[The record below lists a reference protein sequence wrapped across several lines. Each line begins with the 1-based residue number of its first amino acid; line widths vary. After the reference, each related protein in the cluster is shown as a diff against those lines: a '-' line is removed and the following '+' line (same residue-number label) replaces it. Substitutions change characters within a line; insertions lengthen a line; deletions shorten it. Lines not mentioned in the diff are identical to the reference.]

1 MIIGFQELFLKHKE
15 DLPIKKNY
23 AVYRDIW
30 ETLNRAIVDVSIT
43 AETVKLPQQFGE
55 LSIRRYRRKVR
66 LNKNGQ
72 PMLPVNWAKTKKL
85 KLEGKLDK
93 DKFIYHTDP
102 FYLGFHISFKQ
113 HAIIGK
119 RAYKFKASRTNGYN
133 STSGATNKLWKHLTE
148 NNANYLKF
156 PLM

>member
-1 MIIGFQELFLKHKE
+1 MIIGFRELFLHHK
-15 DLPIKKNY
+15 DKLTKKDY
-23 AVYRDIW
+23 TIYSDIW
-30 ETLNRAIVDVSIT
+30 ETLNRTIVNVAITGESVQ
-43 AETVKLPQQFGE
+43 LPQQFGN
-55 LSIRRYRRKVR
+55 LSIRRYRRKIR

-93 DKFIYHTDP
+93 GKFIYHTDP
-102 FYLGFHISFKQ
+102 FYLGFHISFKEN
-113 HAIIGK
+113 AIIGK
-119 RAYKFKASRTNGYN
+119 CAYKFKASRTNGYN

-148 NNANYLKF
+148 NTTNYLKF